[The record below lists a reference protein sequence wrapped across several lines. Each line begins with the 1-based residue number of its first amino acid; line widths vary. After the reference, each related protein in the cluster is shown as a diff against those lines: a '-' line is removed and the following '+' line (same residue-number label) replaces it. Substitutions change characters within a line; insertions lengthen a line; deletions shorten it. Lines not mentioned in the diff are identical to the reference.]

1 MQFEPGQWLS
11 AEWDGNGSWRILEV
25 LVSDGD
31 SVEVR
36 LFADEFPGPPA
47 RGALAQ
53 MEDRRGEAQTIA
65 ADALALM
72 WPAEIE
78 PAPEDRRATRRDLF
92 GGLLR
97 GGVERGEEIVRR
109 RRPWR

>member
-1 MQFEPGQWLS
+1 MQFEPGQLLS

-25 LVSDGD
+25 VASDGD
-31 SVEVR
+31 SVEV
-36 LFADEFPGPPA
+36 LIFADEFPGPPA
-47 RGALAQ
+47 RGALAH
-53 MEDRRGEAQTIA
+53 MEDQQGKTQTIS

-78 PAPEDRRATRRDLF
+78 PAPEDRRSTRRGLLE
-92 GGLLR
+92 GLLR
-97 GGVERGEEIVRR
+97 GGVERGEDLVKR

>member
-1 MQFEPGQWLS
+1 VQFEPGHLLS

-25 LVSDGD
+25 LASDGD
-31 SVEVR
+31 SVEVC

-47 RGALAQ
+47 RAAIAQ
-53 MEDRRGEAQTIA
+53 LEDQHGETLTIS

-78 PAPEDRRATRRDLF
+78 PAPEDRRSTRRGLLE
-92 GGLLR
+92 GLLR
-97 GGVERGEEIVRR
+97 GGIERGEDLARR
-109 RRPWR
+109 RRPWS

>member
-1 MQFEPGQWLS
+1 VRFEPGQLLS

-25 LVSDGD
+25 IASDGD

-47 RGALAQ
+47 RGAIAHL
-53 MEDRRGEAQTIA
+53 EDRYGESQTIS

-72 WPAEIE
+72 WPAELE
-78 PAPEDRRATRRDLF
+78 PAPEERRSTRRGLL

-97 GGVERGEEIVRR
+97 GGIERGEDLARR